1 MKSERWQ
8 SSKSI
13 LLSFQDFKDELK
25 TERQWAKAGYLPVSE
40 DCGKKL
46 RPSRFSTGSVS
57 TLPRY
62 LLPEEVR
69 AASSDELA
77 EYFKPERERKAAQAA
92 KRRAKLSPL
101 EDDSLSLNAQYVFC
115 CLVLNDGSL
124 VVDHPIIAAGL
135 DELIRHGYLSNEG
148 DIDAAKDIQQTFSR
162 FNGTEWQETD

>member
-1 MKSERWQ
+1 MQLSIISE
-8 SSKSI
+8 S
-13 LLSFQDFKDELK
+13 
-25 TERQWAKAGYLPVSE
+25 
-40 DCGKKL
+40 GKKL
-46 RPSRFSTGSVS
+46 FDSYFRPLHRSWS
-57 TLPRY
+57 
-62 LLPEEVR
+62 
-69 AASSDELA
+69 
-77 EYFKPERERKAAQAA
+77 AAQAVNNISPDMVA
-92 KRRAKLSPL
+92 NAPSIAEKAAEIQRILNSADTIIGYNTSFDADFITAAGLIIPKRAEIVDIIQCSPL

>member
-92 KRRAKLSPL
+92 KRRAKLRR
-101 EDDSLSLNAQYVFC
+101 EREQEKEQ
-115 CLVLNDGSL
+115 GSTA
-124 VVDHPIIAAGL
+124 PCIERAA
-135 DELIRHGYLSNEG
+135 RKSSYYYPVC
-148 DIDAAKDIQQTFSR
+148 
-162 FNGTEWQETD
+162 